1 MGLFKAKRKYTGWDG
16 DAKGKLAGTEKFK
29 DWVVFLNG
37 GKIRN
42 LGTWKV
48 RPMKNSGLKNPPP
61 SVHGTGRA
69 WDAGYKNREDGL
81 ALADFCVRNAEAFG
95 IEAVHDYAFG
105 KFGRGWRCNRDA
117 WVEYTKP
124 TLGGRGNWLH
134 IELSPEVA
142 KDAAYVNAVFE
153 CLLKPAQSSSSS

>member
-1 MGLFKAKRKYTGWDG
+1 MPSKKRKYTGWDG

-29 DWVVFLNG
+29 DWVMFLYG
-37 GKIRN
+37 GKIKN

-48 RPMKNSGLKNPPP
+48 RNMKNANLKNPQP

-69 WDAGYKNREDGL
+69 WDAGYKVREDGL
-81 ALADFCVRNAEAFG
+81 SLADFCVRNAEALG
-95 IEAVHDYAFG
+95 IEAIHDYAFG
-105 KFGRGWRCNRDA
+105 QYGRGWRCNRNE
-117 WVEYTKP
+117 WIVYSKP

-142 KDAAYVNAVFE
+142 KDAGYIDAVFQ
-153 CLLKPAQSSSSS
+153 CLLKPAK